1 MNVSMNPQSNRIN
14 GTRMEGGREGG
25 ISLTSFYDKSDN
37 DVEISSIDRF
47 SDKEDSR
54 YNFYR
59 VNDLSQI
66 YIYIYTFR
74 RIRGEA
80 RY

>member
-1 MNVSMNPQSNRIN
+1 
-14 GTRMEGGREGG
+14 MEGGREGG

-66 YIYIYTFR
+66 YIYIY
-74 RIRGEA
+74 IRFDVFEA
-80 RY
+80 KHVIKTMYAEEQFPFGGN